1 MTDLTAD
8 ALRRDPDF
16 YTSVQKI
23 LDTVERHSSKIE
35 GIRPPNPVLTQTY
48 EETLE
53 TFNGYRGNPLF
64 YPYLGSGL
72 GKGTLVELA
81 DGSVKHDFISG
92 IGVHFGHSHPTVLAA
107 MLQGAVED
115 IAMQGHLQQN
125 RISFEL
131 TELLL
136 KFTHMDHGILCNS
149 GAMANENALK
159 IILQKKAPA
168 HRILAFDRC
177 FMGRTLALAQITDKA
192 AFRQGLPHILHVDYV
207 PFYDWRD
214 PAGSTQKAL
223 EALAKLLKRHPEKYA
238 CMCFELIQGE
248 GGCNPGEKAFF
259 VALMQTLKEHSIA
272 VMVDEVQTFGRT
284 DCLLAYQS
292 FGLEEFVDVVTVGK
306 LMHTCATLFTSEFC
320 PLPGL
325 IAQTYTAAS
334 SSMYVAKAILHSLV
348 NDGYLGSNGK
358 NMQIRQHFVDHLEK
372 IAQKYPDHFEGP
384 FGHGLMIAATPF
396 KGDRER
402 VIHFVHALFKAGVI
416 AFIAGNEPTRIR
428 FLVPAGGVTMEAID
442 QVSVILEEVLVECLS
457 P

>member
-1 MTDLTAD
+1 MADLKAD

-35 GIRPPNPVLTQTY
+35 GIGPPNPALAQTY

-72 GKGTLVELA
+72 GKGALVELA
-81 DGSVKHDFISG
+81 DGSVKYDFISG
-92 IGVHFGHSHPTVLAA
+92 IGVHFGHSHPTILSAL
-107 MLQGAVED
+107 LQGAVED
-115 IAMQGHLQQN
+115 VAMQGHLQQN

-131 TELLL
+131 TDLLL
-136 KFTHMDHGILCNS
+136 RLTNMDHGILCNS

-159 IILQKKAPA
+159 IIFQKKAPA
-168 HRILAFDRC
+168 HRVLAFDRC
-177 FMGRTLALAQITDKA
+177 FMGRTLALAQITDKP
-192 AFRQGLPHILHVDYV
+192 AFREGLPSTLRVDYI
-207 PFYDWRD
+207 PFYDGRD
-214 PAGSTQKAL
+214 PTGSTGNAL
-223 EALAKLLKRHPEKYA
+223 EALEKLLKRHPGQYA

-248 GGCNPGEKAFF
+248 AGSNPGEKAFF
-259 VALMQTLKEHSIA
+259 VALMQKLKEHSVA
-272 VMVDEVQTFGRT
+272 VLIDEVQTFGRT

-292 FGLEEFVDVVTVGK
+292 FGLEEFVDVVTIGK

-320 PLPGL
+320 PRPGL
-325 IAQTYTAAS
+325 IAQTYTAAT
-334 SSMYVAKAILHSLV
+334 SSMYVAKAILNSLV

-358 NMQIRQHFVDHLEK
+358 NMQIRQRFVDQLEK
-372 IAQKYPDHFEGP
+372 IAQKHPDHFEGP
-384 FGHGLMIAATPF
+384 FGRGLMIAATPF
-396 KGDRER
+396 KGERER
-402 VIHFVHALFKAGVI
+402 VIHYVQALFKAGVI
-416 AFIAGNEPTRIR
+416 AFIAGSDPTRIR

-442 QVSVILEEVLVECLS
+442 HVCTILEEVLVQCQN